1 MINIP
6 KSEYLNTILSGNLC
20 CSFTICYYFGCKI
33 LSKLY
38 VTLVGNRIYIIG
50 NYIILGINQEHT

>member
-6 KSEYLNTILSGNLC
+6 KSEYLNTILFGNLC
-20 CSFTICYYFGCKI
+20 CFFTICYYFGCKI
-33 LSKLY
+33 ISKLY

-50 NYIILGINQEHT
+50 NGRYR

>member
-20 CSFTICYYFGCKI
+20 CFSQF
-33 LSKLY
+33 
-38 VTLVGNRIYIIG
+38 V
-50 NYIILGINQEHT
+50 IILGAKI

>member
-20 CSFTICYYFGCKI
+20 CFFTICYYFGAKLLVSCK
-33 LSKLY
+33 
-38 VTLVGNRIYIIG
+38 
-50 NYIILGINQEHT
+50 